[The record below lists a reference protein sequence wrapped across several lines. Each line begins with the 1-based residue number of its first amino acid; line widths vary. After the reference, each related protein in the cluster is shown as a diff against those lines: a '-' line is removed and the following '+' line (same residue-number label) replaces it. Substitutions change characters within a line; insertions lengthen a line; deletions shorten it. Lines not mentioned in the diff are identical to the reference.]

1 MVEIFNKIHRSV
13 YLLIEEFMVGVI
25 YKRIPR
31 IYSEICKSFHFVV
44 LFSIKRKI
52 KKINTDMSCLYRYR
66 TWTHEWCKECTVF
79 KYCG

>member
-31 IYSEICKSFHFVV
+31 IYSEICRSFHFVV
-44 LFSIKRKI
+44 IFSIKKRKKE
-52 KKINTDMSCLYRYR
+52 KKD
-66 TWTHEWCKECTVF
+66 
-79 KYCG
+79 KY